1 MGSEAWTGGCEGPS
15 SAGAAATT
23 NQQYLTEGFD
33 RGRNKTNTAHKGSP
47 KKPILGFLLFPV

>member
-1 MGSEAWTGGCEGPS
+1 MGSEAWTGGFEGRPV
-15 SAGAAATT
+15 ARGLLLRPT
-23 NQQYLTEGFD
+23 NNLTEGFD